1 MKILRQNDRQLVQSG
16 TGQYTRILAIYQ
28 IPIGKYQQ
36 KIIMKIDEHHA
47 LKVLHCGPFI
57 QSQQQTIVLSLH
69 LFMFRLC
76 SASLPMFFI
85 FCSDFFSTIKIFKNQ
100 YFDNKELWMLDNELK

>member
-16 TGQYTRILAIYQ
+16 TGQYTRNLAIYQ
-28 IPIGKYQQ
+28 IPFGKYQQ
-36 KIIMKIDEHHA
+36 EIIMKIDEPHA

-69 LFMFRLC
+69 LFMLTLR
-76 SASLPMFFI
+76 SSHLPMFFY
-85 FCSDFFSTIKIFKNQ
+85 FLLGFFFHYQN
-100 YFDNKELWMLDNELK
+100 F